1 MQDDNKTKQTS
12 IKSDVPALSTNVS
25 RTNSLTVP
33 KSAQP
38 FDADL
43 QAHIGRKLLE
53 VYDEVLAQP
62 VPDRFLQLL
71 DALDEKTNPPQD
83 SKKTNK

>member
-1 MQDDNKTKQTS
+1 MQDDNKAKQGKTKMN
-12 IKSDVPALSTNVS
+12 VFALSNNGSNTDS
-25 RTNSLTVP
+25 GTASKRG
-33 KSAQP
+33 QP
-38 FDADL
+38 FSADL

-71 DALDEKTNPPQD
+71 DALDEKMGPQQD
-83 SKKTNK
+83 TEKQSK